1 MKKVAIG
8 ILLGVLGVM
17 AWQRVTKTQPA
28 VAVSHTSQSARDSTR
43 VETAVEVSYK
53 CDGRTRCSE
62 MTSCE
67 EASFFLQ
74 NCPGVKMDGDQ
85 DGLPCEDRCGKGR

>member
-1 MKKVAIG
+1 MKKVVIG
-8 ILLGVLGVM
+8 VLLGVLGVV

-28 VAVSHTSQSARDSTR
+28 AAVNHTSGSAQDSTH

-53 CDGRTRCSE
+53 CDGRTRCFE

-67 EASFFLQ
+67 EARFFLQ
-74 NCPGVKMDGDQ
+74 NCPGVKMDGDH
-85 DGLPCEDRCGKGR
+85 DGLPCEDRCR